1 MKDLDSNRTNKLFSE
16 DELLAPLREK
26 DLKEE
31 EKKKERGYYCTE
43 GNQKVLVGPPFKTYE
58 RTTS

>member
-1 MKDLDSNRTNKLFSE
+1 LITIGPTKCFAN

-31 EKKKERGYYCTE
+31 KED
-43 GNQKVLVGPPFKTYE
+43 
-58 RTTS
+58 TTAPKETKNF

>member
-1 MKDLDSNRTNKLFSE
+1 MKNLDSNRTNELFSE

-31 EKKKERGYYCTE
+31 NEDTTALKETKK
-43 GNQKVLVGPPFKTYE
+43 F
-58 RTTS
+58 

>member
-1 MKDLDSNRTNKLFSE
+1 MKDLDSNRTNELFSE

-31 EKKKERGYYCTE
+31 EKRGYYCTE
-43 GNQKVLVGPPFKTYE
+43 GNQKVLVGTQFKTYE
-58 RTTS
+58 RMAS

>member
-1 MKDLDSNRTNKLFSE
+1 LIAIGPKNY
-16 DELLAPLREK
+16 LAKMNCLPHLGPQRR
-26 DLKEE
+26 
-31 EKKKERGYYCTE
+31 KKRGYYCTE